1 LLMTDKIVVLSTC
14 ATEEEAEKLARVLVE
29 ARVAACVTMVPG
41 VRSVYRWQGAI
52 ESAAECLLIIKSS
65 RQLFEPLRMALEE
78 AHAYDVPELLAVPVV
93 EGSAN
98 YLNWLEGRPGGCTTG
113 ASGSTPEKRSPNAC
127 TAGATM
133 RSCATSSARG

>member
-1 LLMTDKIVVLSTC
+1 MTDKIVVLSTC
-14 ATEEEAEKLARVLVE
+14 ATEEEAAKLARVLVE

-65 RQLFEPLRMALEE
+65 RQLFEPLRKTLEE

-98 YLNWLEGRPGGCTTG
+98 YLNWLEGQLGG
-113 ASGSTPEKRSPNAC
+113 
-127 TAGATM
+127 
-133 RSCATSSARG
+133 

>member
-1 LLMTDKIVVLSTC
+1 MTDKIVVLSTC

-98 YLNWLEGRPGGCTTG
+98 YLNWLEGQLG
-113 ASGSTPEKRSPNAC
+113 A
-127 TAGATM
+127 
-133 RSCATSSARG
+133 

>member
-1 LLMTDKIVVLSTC
+1 MTDKIVVLSTC

-65 RQLFEPLRMALEE
+65 RQLFESLRMALEE
-78 AHAYDVPELLAVPVV
+78 AHVYDVPELLAVPVV

-98 YLNWLEGRPGGCTTG
+98 YLNWLEGQLGG
-113 ASGSTPEKRSPNAC
+113 
-127 TAGATM
+127 
-133 RSCATSSARG
+133 

>member
-1 LLMTDKIVVLSTC
+1 MTDKIVVLSTC

-65 RQLFEPLRMALEE
+65 RQLFESLRMALEE
-78 AHAYDVPELLAVPVV
+78 AHVYDVPELLAVPVV

-98 YLNWLEGRPGGCTTG
+98 YLNWLEGQLG
-113 ASGSTPEKRSPNAC
+113 A
-127 TAGATM
+127 
-133 RSCATSSARG
+133 